1 MKASLLKTQRG
12 FTLIEVMVA
21 LFILTVGMLGSTSMM
36 LRSQQKAQETNV
48 ETNAAQSAWNIAEL
62 LRLNITAVNAG
73 SFNTFDIAAAP
84 PSAPPCLTL
93 AGGCEN
99 GALLDMIKYF
109 VQLEFDEN
117 MKGKGA
123 AVNIAQYGVS
133 SIPVDDKSTEEEQI
147 AFQITLTWNEL
158 GKVTGQVV
166 GAANYQKTY
175 QMIFEP

>member
-1 MKASLLKTQRG
+1 MKIALLKTQRG

-73 SFNTFDIAAAP
+73 GFNSEFEITAGT
-84 PSAPPCLTL
+84 PSAPPCLAL

-99 GALLDMIKYF
+99 GALLDMITYF
-109 VQLEFDEN
+109 VQLEFEEN
-117 MKGKGA
+117 MKDKKA
-123 AVNIAQYGVS
+123 AVKIVAFGVP
-133 SIPVDDKSTEEEQI
+133 PVNPASESTEEEQI
-147 AFQITLTWNEL
+147 PIQITLTWNEL
-158 GKVTGQVV
+158 GKD
-166 GAANYQKTY
+166 AATYQKTY